1 MYISIFL
8 GGGGGKGELRELT
21 QFSKAHARCTC
32 LRFLLRAVRAGV
44 STNSWVGTSCIFM
57 YGNINDHNDQLTLLS
72 GVFCVAQSNSAETY
86 QR

>member
-8 GGGGGKGELRELT
+8 GGGGGEGGAVEG
-21 QFSKAHARCTC
+21 AHAVFQSSCT
-32 LRFLLRAVRAGV
+32 LYVPKIFTTVRAGL

-57 YGNINDHNDQLTLLS
+57 YGMLS
-72 GVFCVAQSNSAETY
+72 EVFCVDESNSAETY

>member
-1 MYISIFL
+1 MYICIFL
-8 GGGGGKGELRELT
+8 GGGGEGGVEG
-21 QFSKAHARCTC
+21 AHAVFQSSCT
-32 LRFLLRAVRAGV
+32 LYVPKIFTTVRAGV